1 MIALSTRR
9 AVHVALVLAPFLATP
24 VAADPAV
31 DLVEALQEHVARCQD
46 YQYDLTLYER
56 KGNQQEER
64 RCRFFV
70 KGNRLV
76 RIRVLQGR
84 EQGSEAVMDARGRVR
99 ARKRGLLKAFVRTLR
114 PDDPRVCSLRGTPF
128 WEAACPNFLKAL
140 RLRVAQPDTRS
151 ELATDPEQPGLLL
164 MTLHRPG
171 GIRERYWIDTQG
183 KHLSKGEVFEGDR
196 LVQRFTV
203 SNVRENAGLSDSH
216 FAL

>member
-1 MIALSTRR
+1 MLTLSPLRT
-9 AVHVALVLAPFLATP
+9 VHLALVLARLLAPTASP
-24 VAADPAV
+24 ERP
-31 DLVEALQEHVARCQD
+31 LGLIEALQEHVARCQD

-84 EQGSEAVMDARGRVR
+84 DKGSEAVMDVRGRVR
-99 ARKRGLLKAFVRTLR
+99 ARKRGLLKSFVRTLR

-140 RLRVAQPDTRS
+140 RTRVTQPETGG
-151 ELATDPEQPGLLL
+151 ELATDPEQPGLTLV
-164 MTLHRPG
+164 TLHRPG
-171 GIRERYWIDTQG
+171 EVRERYWIDAQA
-183 KHLSKGEVFEGDR
+183 KHLLKGEVWEGD
-196 LVQRFTV
+196 LLIQRFTV
-203 SNVRENAGLSDSH
+203 SNIRENVGLSDS
-216 FAL
+216 FFSL